1 MSIDSNNSKT
11 NKMTDSS
18 KSNRKGKSK
27 SQGKGKGKSKKQ
39 NNTKSQTKIA
49 SMAKARSRITLWNEV
64 NDSIHLIDE
73 HPSAFP
79 LLSRFPY
86 ITRISGY
93 FIIIRGSSICDLD
106 GYHLSLHY
114 ADKNGR
120 AGGSHFCA
128 NHSHKGNATWQ
139 IDIGFDHDPVL
150 DKRVITWDTSRTP
163 FGMYWHKKRKCLL
176 EMQDD
181 ISAEITATI
190 MELNNMIEYR
200 RNSCKFVYSI
210 FKIACKNV
218 TSTINDGAS

>member
-1 MSIDSNNSKT
+1 MSIDSNNSNT
-11 NKMTDSS
+11 NKMTDNS
-18 KSNRKGKSK
+18 KSTTKNKSK
-27 SQGKGKGKSKKQ
+27 SKSKKRK
-39 NNTKSQTKIA
+39 NTK
-49 SMAKARSRITLWNEV
+49 
-64 NDSIHLIDE
+64 
-73 HPSAFP
+73 
-79 LLSRFPY
+79 
-86 ITRISGY
+86 
-93 FIIIRGSSICDLD
+93 
-106 GYHLSLHY
+106 HY

-190 MELNNMIEYR
+190 TELNNMIEYR

-218 TSTINDGAS
+218 SSTMNDGAS